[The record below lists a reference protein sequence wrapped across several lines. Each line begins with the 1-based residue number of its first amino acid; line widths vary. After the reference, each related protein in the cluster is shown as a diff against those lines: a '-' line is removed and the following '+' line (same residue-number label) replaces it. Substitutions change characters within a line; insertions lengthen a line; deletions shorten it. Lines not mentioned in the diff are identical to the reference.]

1 MRRLRGMRGSDRGFT
16 LAEMLAVMSILA
28 VISSLAFGALMQS
41 QKTVRGNANRLDQ
54 VQQAKAAIE
63 TMTKTVRTAVLP
75 SQIGGGNT
83 DLSAFLSADWNR
95 VSFYANIYNPA
106 NVNGPSKVSY
116 VLSANGD
123 LTESVQ
129 APSGVDASGA
139 YTYCVVGPPSC
150 VVKTRIVAR
159 KVVYSSA
166 KPLFV
171 YYSVAQPAGMAVP
184 LTATTLPDVNSVDIS
199 LSVRT
204 GSQVPASTVVTRVS
218 LPNANARINNN
229 PANT

>member
-1 MRRLRGMRGSDRGFT
+1 MRRLRGLRGSEGGFT
-16 LAEMLAVMSILA
+16 LAEMLAVMSILG
-28 VISSLAFGALMQS
+28 VITSLAFGALIQS
-41 QKTVRGNANRLDQ
+41 QKTVRGNVNRLDQ
-54 VQQAKAAIE
+54 AQQAKAAVE
-63 TMTKTVRTAVLP
+63 TMTKTIRTAVLP

-116 VLSANGD
+116 VLSSSGD

-129 APSGVDASGA
+129 PPNGIDASGA
-139 YTYCVVGPPSC
+139 YTYCIVGSPGC

-159 KVVYSSA
+159 KIVYSSA

-171 YYSVAQPAGMAVP
+171 YYSVTQPAGMSTP
-184 LTATTLPDVNSVDIS
+184 LTATTLPDVNSVDIA
-199 LSVRT
+199 LSVKS
-204 GSQVPASTVVTRVS
+204 GNEVPASTVITRVS